1 MILQRQIYWTDLD
14 PVRGREQQGR
24 RPCLVLT
31 RDPLNALPLTVLV
44 MAGTSA
50 ERVSRRYPTDIL
62 VTAQESGLPKDTVF
76 LGLQIRSVDPGRL
89 VALAGRLPDCRLPE
103 VLAVLRYLVEG

>member
-1 MILQRQIYWTDLD
+1 MILQGQIDWTDLD

-24 RPCLVLT
+24 RPCLLLT

-44 MAGTSA
+44 MAGASA
-50 ERVSRRYPTDIL
+50 ERVSRCYPTDIL
-62 VTAQESGLPKDTVF
+62 VTAKESGLPKDTVF
-76 LGLQIRSVDPGRL
+76 LGLQIRSVDPGHL

-103 VLAVLRYLVEG
+103 VLAVLRCLVEG